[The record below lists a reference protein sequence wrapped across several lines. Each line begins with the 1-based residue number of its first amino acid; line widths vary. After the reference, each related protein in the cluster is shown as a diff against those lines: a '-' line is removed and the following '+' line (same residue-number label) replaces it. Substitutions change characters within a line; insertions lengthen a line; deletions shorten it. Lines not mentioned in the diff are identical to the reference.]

1 MTGLSNILAQIEN
14 ESVKKAEEIILK
26 ANNEAK
32 EMISDAKKEAQ
43 KILDDYKVK
52 TEKKTTEILSR
63 IKAADEI
70 EKKREELFKKQEV
83 IKAVLETARN
93 DIKNQSDDDYFDF
106 LGKIL
111 AKYALDENGTVVL
124 SSRDFESMTKSFKDI
139 LLEKGL
145 EAKAG
150 NVADKNGFVIVYGNI
165 EINCTV
171 DAIFDADAEEL
182 SDMLNKFLF
191 DSEGGN

>member
-1 MTGLSNILAQIEN
+1 MTGLSNILDRIEN

-26 ANNEAK
+26 ANNEADK
-32 EMISDAKKEAQ
+32 MIFAAKKEAQ
-43 KILDDYKVK
+43 EILDDYKAK

-63 IKAADEI
+63 IKASDEI
-70 EKKREELFKKQEV
+70 EKKRAELFKKQEI
-83 IKAVLETARN
+83 IKTVLATAQN
-93 DIKNQSDDDYFDF
+93 EIKSQSNDDYFDF

-111 AKYALDENGTVVL
+111 TKYAQDQNGTVVL
-124 SSRDFESMTKSFKDI
+124 SNRDFESMTKSFKDI
-139 LLEKGL
+139 LQEKGL
-145 EAKAG
+145 AAKAG
-150 NVADKNGFVIVYGNI
+150 NLSDRNGFVIVYGNI

-171 DAIFDADAEEL
+171 NAIFDAEAEEL

>member
-1 MTGLSNILAQIEN
+1 MTGLSNILDRIEN

-26 ANNEAK
+26 ANNEAD
-32 EMISDAKKEAQ
+32 EMIFAAKKEAQ

-63 IKAADEI
+63 IKASDEI
-70 EKKREELFKKQEV
+70 EKKRAELFKKQEI
-83 IKAVLETARN
+83 IKTVLKTARN
-93 DIKNQSDDDYFDF
+93 DIKNQSDDDYFNF

-111 AKYALDENGTVVL
+111 TKYAQGKNGIVIL
-124 SSRDFESMTKSFKDI
+124 STRDFGSMTKCFKDI
-139 LLEKGL
+139 LLENGL

-150 NVADKNGFVIVYGNI
+150 KVADRNGFIIVYGNI

-171 DAIFDADAEEL
+171 DAIFDAEAEEL

-191 DSEGGN
+191 NSEGGN

>member
-1 MTGLSNILAQIEN
+1 MTGLLNILAQIET
-14 ESVKKAEEIILK
+14 EATKKADEIILK
-26 ANNEAK
+26 ANNDAN
-32 EMISDAKKEAQ
+32 EMISAAKKEAQ
-43 KILDDYKVK
+43 EILESYTQKA
-52 TEKKTTEILSR
+52 EKKIQEILSR
-63 IKAADEI
+63 TKASNEI
-70 EKKREELFKKQEV
+70 EKKRTELFKKQEI

-111 AKYALDENGTVVL
+111 AKYAQDENGTVVL
-124 SSRDFESMTKSFKDI
+124 SSRDFESMTKSFKEI

-171 DAIFDADAEEL
+171 DAIFDAEAEEL

>member
-1 MTGLSNILAQIEN
+1 MTGLSNILDRIEN

-26 ANNEAK
+26 ANNEAN
-32 EMISDAKKEAQ
+32 EMISAAKKEAQ

-52 TEKKTTEILSR
+52 KEKKTKEILNR
-63 IKAADEI
+63 IKASDEI
-70 EKKREELFKKQEV
+70 EKKRAELFKKQEI

-93 DIKNQSDDDYFDF
+93 DIKNQNDDEYFAF
-106 LGKIL
+106 LGKVL
-111 AKYALDENGTVVL
+111 TKYAQDKNGTVIL
-124 SSRDFESMTKSFKDI
+124 SNRDFESMTESFKS
-139 LLEKGL
+139 LLEKKGL
-145 EAKAG
+145 DAKAG

-171 DAIFDADAEEL
+171 DAIFDAEAEEL

>member
-111 AKYALDENGTVVL
+111 AKYAQDENGTVVL

>member
-26 ANNEAK
+26 ANNEAN
-32 EMISDAKKEAQ
+32 EMTSAAKKEARE
-43 KILDDYKVK
+43 ILDDYKAK

-63 IKAADEI
+63 TKASDEI
-70 EKKREELFKKQEV
+70 EKKRAELFKKQEI
-83 IKAVLETARN
+83 IKAVLESARN
-93 DIKNQSDDDYFDF
+93 DIKSQSDDDYFAF
-106 LGKIL
+106 LEKVL
-111 AKYALDENGTVVL
+111 TKYAQGKNGTVIF
-124 SSRDFESMTKSFKDI
+124 SSRDFGSMTKSFKDI
-139 LLEKGL
+139 LQEKGL
-145 EAKAG
+145 EAKSG
-150 NVADKNGFVIVYGNI
+150 NVADRNGFVIVYGNI

-171 DAIFDADAEEL
+171 DAIFDSEAESL

>member
-1 MTGLSNILAQIEN
+1 MTGLSNILDRIEN

-26 ANNEAK
+26 ANNEADK
-32 EMISDAKKEAQ
+32 MIFAAKKEAQ
-43 KILDDYKVK
+43 EILDDYKAK

-63 IKAADEI
+63 IKASDEI
-70 EKKREELFKKQEV
+70 EKKRAELFKKQEI
-83 IKAVLETARN
+83 IKTVLATAQN
-93 DIKNQSDDDYFDF
+93 EIKSQSDDDYFDF

-111 AKYALDENGTVVL
+111 TKYAQDQNGTVVL
-124 SSRDFESMTKSFKDI
+124 SNRDFESMTKSFKDI
-139 LLEKGL
+139 LQEKGL
-145 EAKAG
+145 AAKAG
-150 NVADKNGFVIVYGNI
+150 NLSDRNGFVIVYGNI

-171 DAIFDADAEEL
+171 NAIFDAEAEEL